1 MSRVCRVRFAPSP
14 TGYLHVGNART
25 ALFNWLFAR
34 HHGGAFLLR
43 IEDTDRERTSA
54 AYEKEILES
63 LKWLA
68 LDWDEGPDRGG
79 PLGPYRQSERMEIY
93 APWLER
99 LLRDGRAYPCYC
111 TNEEL
116 EAERAS
122 LLARREAPRYLG
134 RCRNLGP
141 EERLRMEREGR
152 RPAYRFRV
160 EEGTVEFGDLI
171 RGPVRFDARSMGD
184 FIIVRSNGIP
194 AYNFAVVIDDHF
206 MEVSHVIRGEDH
218 LSNTALQL
226 MLYGSL
232 GWEPPSFAHHSL
244 ILGEDRSKLGKRH
257 GSVSVREFR
266 ERGYLPEALV
276 NYLAL
281 LGSSLEGGLEI
292 CPAEEMVSRFS
303 LERAGRSG
311 AVFDG
316 EKLMWMNGVYLR
328 RVSPERLLDA
338 AVPFLEEAGFEPSVL
353 GRDRVLAVLDA
364 LRFNVETLAD
374 VVPFLPVFFSSSVSL
389 DPEAADLM
397 KEEESRKVLEC
408 FSELLSKGGKGSYR
422 EWAGGV
428 SKRTGKRGKAL
439 FLPLRA
445 ALTGRLSGPE
455 LDRVYDLLPLEVLR
469 LRLDQALR
477 I

>member
-1 MSRVCRVRFAPSP
+1 MSGGCRVRFAPSP

-34 HHGGAFLLR
+34 HHGGTFLLR
-43 IEDTDRERTSA
+43 IEDTDRERTST

-68 LDWDEGPDRGG
+68 LEWDEGPDRGG
-79 PLGPYRQSERMEIY
+79 ALGPYRQSERMERY

-99 LLRDGRAYPCYC
+99 LLGDGRAYPCYC
-111 TNEEL
+111 TDEEL
-116 EAERAS
+116 EAERTS

-134 RCRNLGP
+134 RCRDLGP
-141 EERLRMEREGR
+141 GERLRMEREGR

-160 EEGTVEFGDLI
+160 EEGTVEFRDLI
-171 RGPVRFDARSMGD
+171 RGPVRFDGRSVGD

-226 MLYGSL
+226 MLYASL

-266 ERGYLPEALV
+266 ERGFLPEALV

-281 LGSSLEGGLEI
+281 LGSSLEGGREI
-292 CPAEEMVSRFS
+292 CPPEEMVSRFS
-303 LERAGRSG
+303 LERAGKSG

-316 EKLMWMNGVYLR
+316 EKLRWMNGVYLR
-328 RVSPERLLDA
+328 QVSPERLLEA
-338 AVPFLEEAGFEPSVL
+338 ATPFLEGAGCDPRALDRE
-353 GRDRVLAVLDA
+353 RVLAVLDA

-374 VVPFLPVFFSSSVSL
+374 AVPFLPVFFSPSVSF
-389 DPEAADLM
+389 DPEAAALLK
-397 KEEESRKVLEC
+397 KEESKEVVGA
-408 FSELLSKGGKGSYR
+408 FAGLLSRDGKRPYG
-422 EWAGGV
+422 EWAGGA
-428 SKRTGKRGKAL
+428 SKQTGKRGKAL

-455 LDRVYDLLPLEVLR
+455 LDRVYDLLPPEILELR
-469 LRLDQALR
+469 MAEALR
-477 I
+477 T